1 MNRRLPVLAAIV
13 IGMGWSLAA
22 AGHHVHIPTAL
33 PGLGLVAAFLF
44 GLLGS
49 THCLGMCGPLV
60 GLYASQL
67 SPGSKLSVHRQHFL
81 FNLGRT
87 LAYTNAGILCGAAG
101 FALRVRPWAA
111 AFVGIAV
118 GLFVLA
124 VGARLLGVSGAGAWS
139 NGLFAPLAAVH
150 LRVCRAY
157 VHLARSPSIV
167 LLGALHSLLPCP
179 LLYVMFTSAVAL
191 GDPVRGGV
199 LLFAFGFGTVP
210 MVWGTGALGQCL
222 SLKHRLQWHRVFGWT
237 VAAWG
242 VALLIHSLQGLRG
255 F

>member
-1 MNRRLPVLAAIV
+1 MNRRLLVLGAMV
-13 IGMGWSLAA
+13 IGAGSSVAA
-22 AGHHVHIPTAL
+22 TELHAHATPVL
-33 PGLGLVAAFLF
+33 PGLGLVAACLF

-60 GLYASQL
+60 GLYAGQL
-67 SPGSKLSVHRQHFL
+67 SPRSERSIHRQHFL

-87 LAYTNAGILCGAAG
+87 IAYTNAGIVCGAAG
-101 FALRVRPWAA
+101 FALRARPWAA
-111 AFVGIAV
+111 AFIGAAV
-118 GLFVLA
+118 GLFVVA
-124 VGARLLGVSGAGAWS
+124 VGARLVGLSGAGAWPS
-139 NGLFAPLAAVH
+139 GLFAPLTA
-150 LRVCRAY
+150 LQQRLWRGY

-199 LLFAFGFGTVP
+199 LLCAFGMGTVP
-210 MVWGTGALGQCL
+210 MVWAVGALGQRL
-222 SLKHRLQWHRVFGWT
+222 NLKHRLQWHRVFGCV

-242 VALLIHSLQGLRG
+242 VALLIHSLQGLRE

>member
-13 IGMGWSLAA
+13 MGAGSSVAA
-22 AGHHVHIPTAL
+22 APHGHDLAP
-33 PGLGLVAAFLF
+33 PGFGLVAAFLF

-67 SPGSKLSVHRQHFL
+67 PPRSRLSISRQHVL

-87 LAYTNAGILCGAAG
+87 LAYTNAGIVFGAAG
-101 FALRVRPWAA
+101 FALRLRPWAA
-111 AFVGIAV
+111 AVVGAAA
-118 GLFVLA
+118 GLFVVA
-124 VGARLLGVSGAGAWS
+124 MGARLVGLSGLGAWS
-139 NGLFAPLAAVH
+139 SGLLAPLTALQ
-150 LRVCRAY
+150 LRIWRGY
-157 VHLARSPSIV
+157 VHLAESPSIV

-191 GDPVRGGV
+191 GDPVQGGL
-199 LLFAFGFGTVP
+199 LLFAFGMGTVP
-210 MVWGTGALGQCL
+210 MVWAVGALGERL
-222 SLKHRLQWHRVFGWT
+222 SVRRRLQWHRVFGWT

-242 VALLIHSLQGLRG
+242 VVLLIRSLQGLGG